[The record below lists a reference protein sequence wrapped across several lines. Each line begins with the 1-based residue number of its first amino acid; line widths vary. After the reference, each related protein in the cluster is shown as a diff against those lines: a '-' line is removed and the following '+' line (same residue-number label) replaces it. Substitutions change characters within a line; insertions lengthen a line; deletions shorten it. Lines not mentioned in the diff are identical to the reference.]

1 MNRELSKREEEVLT
15 LLLAGHLQKQIA
27 AILGI
32 SESRIQDIKQIIKR
46 KWGVKTEVDFILM
59 AMRKGY
65 LESLKNPSDTFI
77 TYTTTSTVND
87 LVVYNY
93 MPSKRN
99 KVKVIFE

>member
-1 MNRELSKREEEVLT
+1 MNRELSKREEEILR
-15 LLLAGHLQKQIA
+15 LLLTGCLQKQIA
-27 AILGI
+27 VMLNI
-32 SESRIQDIKQIIKR
+32 SESRVQDVKQIIKR

-65 LESLKNPSDTFI
+65 LESLKNPCDTFI

-87 LVVYNY
+87 RFFYNY
-93 MPSKRN
+93 TPSKRN